1 MHRDASAIVRMQR
14 DMHNQGY
21 AAGIAAAMA
30 VREACSPRQIDVRS
44 LQRHLV
50 EIGNL
55 PRSVLTDEDSFPL
68 SAERIREAVAAIG
81 DDGKAR
87 DAVCKS
93 LAIVLAHREQAH
105 PMLREA
111 FIRSDGEAK
120 LAYAKILGFLGDR
133 EPVDLLVDALENVQ
147 TWDDKIFQGRMAEYA
162 HLPTPIDALIQAL
175 GHTQDRRAIPAIL
188 AKLESLDAHVTLSH
202 HRAVALALEQ
212 IADPVAAQPLARLL
226 GKPDMRGHVMTDL
239 EPLYDRA
246 TDRRRRIGPLREI
259 VLARA
264 LYRCGD
270 YQGMGEEILEQYR
283 HDVRGLFARHA
294 SGVLDGRPAEVR

>member
-1 MHRDASAIVRMQR
+1 M
-14 DMHNQGY
+14 
-21 AAGIAAAMA
+21 
-30 VREACSPRQIDVRS
+30 
-44 LQRHLV
+44 

-55 PRSVLTDEDSFPL
+55 PESVLTDEDSFPL
-68 SAERIREAVAAIG
+68 PHGRIRAAVAAIA
-81 DDGKAR
+81 DDRKTR
-87 DAVCKS
+87 EAVCKS

-105 PMLREA
+105 PMLKEA
-111 FIRSDGEAK
+111 FSKSGGEAK
-120 LAYAKILGFLGDR
+120 LAYAKILGFLGDQ
-133 EPVDLLVDALENVQ
+133 EAVDLLVDALEKIGA
-147 TWDDKIFQGRMAEYA
+147 WDEKIYQGKMAEYA

-175 GHTQDRRAIPAIL
+175 GHTRDRRAIPAIL
-188 AKLESLDAHVTLSH
+188 HKLESLDARVTLSH

-212 IADPVAAQPLARLL
+212 IADPAAAEPLARLL
-226 GKPDMRGHVMTDL
+226 SKPDMRGHAMTDL

-246 TDRRRRIGPLREI
+246 TDRRRRVGPLREI

-294 SGVLDGRPAEVR
+294 AGVLGEPADARVLMLRSLLRPEGAALCQPRPTASSYHTNPMSIRVNQ